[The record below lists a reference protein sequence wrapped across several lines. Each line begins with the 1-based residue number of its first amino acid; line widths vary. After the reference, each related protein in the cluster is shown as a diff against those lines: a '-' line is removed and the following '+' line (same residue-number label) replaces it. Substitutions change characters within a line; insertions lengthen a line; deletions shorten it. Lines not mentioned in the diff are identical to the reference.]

1 MTARG
6 MEVILRD
13 IRDALQ
19 GVDPRG
25 CLGTAKA
32 ARYLDVPESTLR
44 EWVRMREIP
53 VARHGKRLIFRV
65 RDLDRWVEQRT
76 RGERHEIG

>member
-1 MTARG
+1 MTVRDT
-6 MEVILRD
+6 EQILRD

-19 GVDPRG
+19 GIDPRG
-25 CLGTAKA
+25 YVGTKKA

-53 VARHGKRLIFRV
+53 VARHGKRLMFRV
-65 RDLDRWVEQRT
+65 RDLDGWVDGHKKET
-76 RGERHEIG
+76 R